1 MYEPYLNREKQYL
14 KMNAE
19 LDSRFKEIDPMK
31 SDKVDIIKPRLNVF
45 GNGSK
50 VNNQGTK
57 SVVHASKQKRNDT
70 KSSAA
75 ASSMIDMTS
84 VNVNPNNS
92 DTVTLFKNK
101 GTFDD
106 KPQKLK
112 ALSTE
117 EKMSKR
123 KPIDI
128 PDKSIT
134 SCEVYQSQGQVEP
147 MNNTKN
153 NAVIASPTT
162 NDTTTKKNL
171 SSDGLIKFLKSKVAI
186 LKQELEQSQQ
196 ENVKN
201 IRAYEGSVESSK
213 KFAAQIDQL
222 TNENTSLKTQV
233 EKLQNWNNTL
243 EAVMKEKDVDLATLN
258 KEIVVLK
265 KQNKEVNRLHS
276 VLDKRFLKCQ
286 EDLEHLKKNL
296 VLSQDCERQQRA
308 VNQQQKNFFEDQIK
322 VMSKQRTGLISAY
335 KKQLLLLDNLKRQNL
350 CLEQSKLLQLAEKDF
365 MKILDWNSDQ

>member
-19 LDSRFKEIDPMK
+19 LDSRFKEMDPMK
-31 SDKVDIIKPRLNVF
+31 SVDTVDIVKPRLNVF

-50 VNNQGTK
+50 VYNQGTK
-57 SVVHASKQKRNDT
+57 SVVVASKQKRNDT
-70 KSSAA
+70 KSTAA
-75 ASSMIDMTS
+75 ASFMIDMAST
-84 VNVNPNNS
+84 NVNPNNS

-101 GTFDD
+101 DTFND
-106 KPQKLK
+106 KAQKLK
-112 ALSTE
+112 AFSAE
-117 EKMSKR
+117 EKLSKR
-123 KPIDI
+123 KPTDI
-128 PDKSIT
+128 TDKSSS
-134 SCEVYQSQGQVEP
+134 SCEVYQSQGQVELI
-147 MNNTKN
+147 NSRKS
-153 NAVIASPTT
+153 NAVIVSPAT
-162 NDTTTKKNL
+162 NDTIMKKNL

-186 LKQELEQSQQ
+186 LKQELEQCQQ

-201 IRAYEGSVESSK
+201 IRAYEGSVESNK
-213 KFAAQIDQL
+213 KLATQIDQL
-222 TNENTSLKTQV
+222 TNENACLKAQV
-233 EKLQNWNNTL
+233 EKLQSSNNTL
-243 EAVMKEKDVDLATLN
+243 EAVMKQKDADLATLN

-296 VLSQDCERQQRA
+296 VLSQDCERQQLA
-308 VNQQQKNFFEDQIK
+308 VNQQQKKFFEDQIK

-365 MKILDWNSDQ
+365 MKILDWNNQ